1 MRRYHA
7 VFVQKQKYTLRTWQ
21 TEDAHS
27 LVQELN
33 NKRFGTIAAMYS
45 PTLTGWNMQ
54 KPLLTSSRK
63 RRYSW
68 FCIEVNG
75 KAVGNIGFIPGTDVE
90 CFNAEVGYVIGE
102 KYWNQGIVTDALQEA
117 IYHYFTYTNTIR
129 IFALVFEHNFPSMRV
144 LEKAGFNKVGIMTNP
159 FSRMVISPMPIF
171 SSCLKTL
178 NVQKCQ
184 KNLQWMLY
192 YTYSSFV
199 RKT

>member
-33 NKRFGTIAAMYS
+33 NKKIWDNCRNVFPHPYRLEHAETFIDLIKKKEGIHD
-45 PTLTGWNMQ
+45 
-54 KPLLTSSRK
+54 
-63 RRYSW
+63 

-144 LEKAGFNKVGIMTNP
+144 LRKDRLQQ
-159 FSRMVISPMPIF
+159 SRDNDKIHF
-171 SSCLKTL
+171 
-178 NVQKCQ
+178 QE
-184 KNLQWMLY
+184 W
-192 YTYSSFV
+192 SFHQCPSFRV
-199 RKT
+199 A